1 MNKKALLIGL
11 YVFFVAGGVWNTLRV
26 FEAAMAVMTPFVMV
40 AVGVAAFLLTFELN
54 SKSIAAGI
62 TVLLVTFVCE
72 ASGTNLGFPFG
83 EYAYT
88 HRLGPKLLDVPLVI
102 PFAWLGVLVAAWISA
117 GHFLKLKKAVVASI
131 LVTVFDA
138 VMEFAAD
145 ALDLWH
151 WKGGLPTELNY
162 ISWFVISYGCL
173 SLLKR
178 FAREKEPNP
187 LVAHLL
193 ASQLV
198 YFVLTVIGL
207 RLVNPQA

>member
-1 MNKKALLIGL
+1 MNRRVLLTGL
-11 YVFFVAGGVWNTLRV
+11 YVFFVAGGVWNTLRL
-26 FEAAMAVMTPFVMV
+26 FESVMTVLTPFVMV
-40 AVGVAAFLLTFELN
+40 AVGVTAFVSTYELN
-54 SKSIAAGI
+54 LKSVAAGV
-62 TVLLVTFVCE
+62 TVLLVTFLSE
-72 ASGTNLGFPFG
+72 ASGANLGFPFG

-88 HRLGPKLLDVPLVI
+88 DRLGPKLLDVPLVI
-102 PFAWLGVLVAAWISA
+102 PFAWLGVLVPAWISS
-117 GHFLKLKKAVVASI
+117 GHFLKFKKVVVASI

-138 VMEFAAD
+138 IMEFAAD

-173 SLLKR
+173 SLLNRYAK
-178 FAREKEPNP
+178 EKVSNP

-198 YFVLTVIGL
+198 YFVLTNVGM
-207 RLVNPQA
+207 RFVNPQA